1 MKQVIFY
8 LMTVSLFMT
17 ACNNEKKEEGG
28 DIPFIISHIADNC
41 KWIGTGERLLPQ
53 GGSSTGK
60 DAVNFFSG

>member
-1 MKQVIFY
+1 MSTASVI
-8 LMTVSLFMT
+8 
-17 ACNNEKKEEGG
+17 NNAATITDIYEAFGRG